1 MTTLEKWAAVC
12 VFLIACGSPAAN
24 DPDANTPADA
34 ASIDAPKVPMDAPA
48 PVLGNACPSKL
59 TEVTRITNAW
69 DTSTYTVHDVMVG
82 KLDNNAT
89 SDIVIVEDAYD
100 SANSRTKLR
109 FRVFLSDGTA
119 FAAPVTSDAVFPQYG
134 PEQVLLGDF
143 NGDHLAD
150 LLISYTDSESSSRV
164 SYVYVA
170 TQQAD
175 HTFVMGPARD
185 VSACKFSSDER
196 YFALG
201 VLDVDRDG
209 KDDLLTTVSYD
220 GLGAEPAGLSLLKGT
235 ASGLGTATCAASA
248 TTTNLGFPSQMI
260 SAERFRI
267 GDFDGDGKPDVMAMD
282 YHQMTL
288 FRSTA
293 ASTFASAPNA
303 VPYDDGIHYA
313 TDPVNHGVIGLD
325 VQSTGATA
333 KRFAA
338 SANGVVASPI
348 ATFATEGAP
357 LGNYDA
363 IRGFAVADFNGD
375 GLTDVI
381 AVGNHAY
388 SDNYPDP
395 VSFGLA
401 CDRSARWDV
410 VGGGFPN
417 GIYKLAAID
426 LGGRTDVVVQSDYDL
441 VVYRL
446 DP

>member
-1 MTTLEKWAAVC
+1 MRAVVC
-12 VFLIACGSPAAN
+12 VFLIACGSPSAN
-24 DPDANTPADA
+24 DPDAGLAGDA
-34 ASIDAPKVPMDAPA
+34 NASSDASKVPQDAPA
-48 PVLGNACPSKL
+48 PVLGTTCPSKL
-59 TEVTRITNAW
+59 TEVTRITGAW
-69 DTSTYTVHDVMVG
+69 DTSLYSVHDVLVG

-89 SDIVIVEDAYD
+89 TDIVIVEDAYD
-100 SANSRTKLR
+100 SANARTKLR
-109 FRVFLSDGTA
+109 FRTFLSDGTT

-134 PEQVLLGDF
+134 PEQVMLGDF

-150 LLISYTDSESSSRV
+150 IAISYTDSESSSRV

-209 KDDLLTTVSYD
+209 KDDLLATVSYD
-220 GLGAEPAGLSLLKGT
+220 GLGAAPAGLSLLKGT
-235 ASGLGTATCAASA
+235 ASGLGTATCASST
-248 TTTNLGFPSQMI
+248 TTTNPGFPAQLVT
-260 SAERFRI
+260 AERFRTV
-267 GDFDGDGKPDVMAMD
+267 DVDGDGKTDIVAMD
-282 YHQMTL
+282 THQMTL
-288 FRSTA
+288 FRNTA

-338 SANGVVASPI
+338 TTNGIAASPI

-381 AVGNHAY
+381 AVGNHDY

-395 VSFGLA
+395 VSFGIA

-410 VGGGFPN
+410 AGGGFPH

-426 LGGRTDVVVQSDYDL
+426 LGGRTDVVVQADYDL

>member
-1 MTTLEKWAAVC
+1 MKAVVC
-12 VFLIACGSPAAN
+12 VLLIACGGSASN
-24 DPDANTPADA
+24 NPDAGTSTDGAVSSDA
-34 ASIDAPKVPMDAPA
+34 SKAPMDAPA
-48 PVLGNACPSKL
+48 PVLGTMCPSKL
-59 TEVTRITNAW
+59 TEVARIANAW
-69 DTSTYTVHDVMVG
+69 DTSTYSVHDVLVG
-82 KLDNNAT
+82 KIDNNAT
-89 SDIVIVEDAYD
+89 SDIVLVEDMYD
-100 SANSRTKLR
+100 SANAQTKLR
-109 FRVFLSDGTA
+109 FRVFLSDGTS
-119 FAAPVTSDAVFPQYG
+119 FAAPVTSNAVFPQYG
-134 PEQVLLGDF
+134 PEQVMLGDF

-150 LLISYTDSESSSRV
+150 ILISYTDSEESSRV

-185 VSACKFSSDER
+185 VSACKSSSDER

-220 GLGAEPAGLSLLKGT
+220 GLGAAPAGLSLLKGT
-235 ASGLGTATCAASA
+235 ASGLGAATCAASA
-248 TTTNLGFPSQMI
+248 TTSTGFPSQMI
-260 SAERFRI
+260 TAERFRV
-267 GDFDGDGKPDVMAMD
+267 GDFDGDGKPDVIAMD
-282 YHQMTL
+282 THQMTL

-293 ASTFASAPNA
+293 ASTFAAAPNVVA
-303 VPYDDGIHYA
+303 YDDGIHYA
-313 TDPVNHGVIGLD
+313 TDNVLGGVIGLD
-325 VQSTGATA
+325 VRSTGATA
-333 KRFAA
+333 KRYAATASGITA
-338 SANGVVASPI
+338 SAIG
-348 ATFATEGAP
+348 TFASEGAP

-381 AVGNHAY
+381 AVGNHDY

-395 VSFGLA
+395 VSFGIA

-410 VGGGFPN
+410 IGGGFPN

-426 LGGRTDVVVQSDYDL
+426 LGGRTDVVVQSNYDL
-441 VVYRL
+441 VVYRI

>member
-1 MTTLEKWAAVC
+1 MNRAAVC
-12 VFLIACGSPAAN
+12 VFLIACGSPAHD
-24 DPDANTPADA
+24 DPDASTPGDA
-34 ASIDAPKVPMDAPA
+34 ASSDAPVVPPDAPA
-48 PVLGNACPSKL
+48 PLLGTTCPSKL
-59 TEVTRITNAW
+59 TEVTRIANAW
-69 DTSTYTVHDVMVG
+69 DTSTYSVHDVLVG

-89 SDIVIVEDAYD
+89 SDIVLVEDAYD

-150 LLISYTDSESSSRV
+150 ILISYTDSESSSRV

-175 HTFVMGPARD
+175 HTFVMGSAHD
-185 VSACKFSSDER
+185 VSACKSSSDER

-220 GLGAEPAGLSLLKGT
+220 GLGAEPAGLSLLKGS
-235 ASGLGTATCAASA
+235 ASGLGGATCARST
-248 TTTNLGFPSQMI
+248 TTTNAGFPAQLVT
-260 SAERFRI
+260 AERFRV
-267 GDFDGDGKPDVMAMD
+267 GDFDGDGKPDVIAMD
-282 YHQMTL
+282 SHQMTL
-288 FRSTA
+288 FRNTA

-313 TDPVNHGVIGLD
+313 TDGVNGGVIGLD
-325 VQSTGATA
+325 VKSSGATA

-338 SANGVVASPI
+338 SANGIAASPI
-348 ATFATEGAP
+348 ATFASEGAP

-381 AVGNHAY
+381 AVGNHDY
-388 SDNYPDP
+388 SDNFPDP
-395 VSFGLA
+395 VSFGIA
-401 CDRSARWDV
+401 CDRSARWYV
-410 VGGGFPN
+410 AGGGFPK
-417 GIYKLAAID
+417 GIYKLAAVD
-426 LGGRTDVVVQSDYDL
+426 LAGRTDVVVQSDYDL
-441 VVYRL
+441 VVYRI